1 MATRYIF
8 VSHIIFT
15 HHGVISNG
23 GCVEVALEVD
33 PAEDALVDVLLEP
46 LDPGVVH
53 PQDVGVLGPDLLAK
67 IKVCYRGVLKLK
79 MIARSLLREN
89 MYLESSVLL

>member
-8 VSHIIFT
+8 VSHLNST
-15 HHGVISNG
+15 HHGVISDEG
-23 GCVEVALEVD
+23 RVEVALEVD

-46 LDPGVVH
+46 LHPGVVH

-67 IKVCYRGVLKLK
+67 IKVCYRGVLKFNS
-79 MIARSLLREN
+79 IARSLLQKT
-89 MYLESSVLL
+89 LESRVM